1 MKKKLLALLCA
12 GTMLA
17 ALLAGCGNK
26 AESDGEEASGG
37 DGDRPVIGISMST
50 QTQAR
55 QLKDVEYLTKELDA
69 LGYDVTVQY
78 AEMKP
83 VDQAA
88 QIDNMVASGCAGIII
103 SAWDAESLSTNVDNA
118 AAMDIPVLCYDM
130 LISNT
135 ENVDYYVTDNLYD
148 CGKLQ
153 GEYVISALGLDAGET
168 GPFNIEI
175 FSGDPADSNAPYF
188 YNGAYDALKPYIDD
202 GSLVVQS
209 GQVDRNVTAT
219 EGWKGLEAQ
228 ERMDTILSAN
238 YADKRVDAVLCN
250 NDALALGVLASLEN
264 AGYGTEEL
272 PYPVIT
278 GMDCDIANIKA
289 IIAGK
294 ISMTVFKD
302 NRIIAAKAGEV
313 MDCMIKGETPEAGD
327 AYETTFNNGVKDV
340 TAFLIAPE
348 VIDVNNYQ
356 EVLFDTGYY
365 TEDML
370 DE

>member
-26 AESDGEEASGG
+26 EGSGG

-83 VDQAA
+83 VDQAS

-118 AAMDIPVLCYDM
+118 AAMDIPVLCYDT

-153 GEYVISALGLDAGET
+153 GEYVISALGLDARQDRST
-168 GPFNIEI
+168 SRSSPEI
-175 FSGDPADSNAPYF
+175 R
-188 YNGAYDALKPYIDD
+188 L
-202 GSLVVQS
+202 
-209 GQVDRNVTAT
+209 TAMHRISTT
-219 EGWKGLEAQ
+219 E
-228 ERMDTILSAN
+228 
-238 YADKRVDAVLCN
+238 
-250 NDALALGVLASLEN
+250 
-264 AGYGTEEL
+264 
-272 PYPVIT
+272 P
-278 GMDCDIANIKA
+278 
-289 IIAGK
+289 
-294 ISMTVFKD
+294 
-302 NRIIAAKAGEV
+302 
-313 MDCMIKGETPEAGD
+313 
-327 AYETTFNNGVKDV
+327 TTC
-340 TAFLIAPE
+340 
-348 VIDVNNYQ
+348 
-356 EVLFDTGYY
+356 
-365 TEDML
+365 
-370 DE
+370 

>member
-1 MKKKLLALLCA
+1 MKKKLTALLCT

-17 ALLAGCGNK
+17 VLLAGCSGGGNE
-26 AESDGEEASGG
+26 ESGGGSG

-55 QLKDVEYLTKELDA
+55 QLKDVEYLTKELDER
-69 LGYDVTVQY
+69 GYDVTVQY

-83 VDQAA
+83 VDQSS
-88 QIDNMVASGCAGIII
+88 QIDNMVASGCKGIII
-103 SAWDAESLSTNVDNA
+103 SAWDAESLSTCVDNA
-118 AAMDIPVLCYDM
+118 AAMDIPVLCYDT

-135 ENVDYYVTDNLYD
+135 DNIDYYVTDNLYD
-148 CGKLQ
+148 CGKIQ
-153 GEYVISALGLDAGET
+153 GEYVVSALGLDAGET

-188 YNGAYDALKPYIDD
+188 YNGAYDVLKPYIDD

-209 GQVDRNVTAT
+209 GQTDRAVTAT
-219 EGWKGLEAQ
+219 EGWKGLKAQ

-238 YADKRVDAVLCN
+238 YADKRLDAVLCN
-250 NDALALGVLASLEN
+250 NDALALGVLASLKN
-264 AGYGTEEL
+264 AGYGTEDQ

-289 IIAGK
+289 IIAGEV
-294 ISMTVFKD
+294 SMTVFKD
-302 NRIIAAKAGEV
+302 NRLIAAKAAEV
-313 MDCMIKGETPEAGD
+313 MDCMINGETPEAGD

-340 TAFLIAPE
+340 TAYLIAPE
-348 VIDVNNYQ
+348 VIDINNYE
-356 EVLFDTGYY
+356 EVLFDSGYY